1 VSGGSNGTNDGTLDR
16 ERSRVEELNEGVHE
30 RRDVRFD
37 VGAENFEEAV
47 ESDQGL
53 TLGSWVS
60 HEFRDELLR
69 ERLGSV

>member
-1 VSGGSNGTNDGTLDR
+1 MSGGSNGTNDGTFDG

-30 RRDVRFD
+30 RGDVRFN
-37 VGAENFEEAV
+37 VGTENFEEAV

-53 TLGSWVS
+53 TLSSWVS

-69 ERLGSV
+69 GRLGSV